1 MSDLERTHIHNKLK
15 DLLYQAWGADNDHE
29 LYLECK
35 TLLEILIRDAQT
47 LEDYRKKYP
56 KLKIVDR
63 REPGQEPVNNW
74 VEVTPP
80 GVNRVTRQEAIDIYF
95 KLRADGFGSHFRFRV
110 YYAYGAH
117 IDFLESEE
125 NNVIPNLL
133 ADYSINWRVFRN
145 TENHTVNLIL
155 KEAIATEDAQ
165 TLAESMATRIKEQ
178 YPYEVIV
185 VRVPT
190 LDGSEVRIAK
200 R

>member
-1 MSDLERTHIHNKLK
+1 MNDLERTHIHNKLK
-15 DLLYQAWGADNDHE
+15 NLLYQAWGAENSHE

-47 LEDYRKKYP
+47 LDQFRAKYP

-63 REPGQEPVNNW
+63 SEPGQEPVNNW

-95 KLRADGFGSHFRFRV
+95 RLRADGFGSHFRFRV

-133 ADYSINWRVFRN
+133 ADYAGTNQWKVFRN
-145 TENHTVNLIL
+145 TSNHTVNLVAKFELATIE
-155 KEAIATEDAQ
+155 EAQD
-165 TLAESMATRIKEQ
+165 LAESIATRVKEQ
-178 YPYEVIV
+178 YPFEVIV
-185 VRVPT
+185 VKVGEARV
-190 LDGSEVRIAK
+190 VK